1 MNNQLDALMD
11 RAVEF
16 INEYD
21 NIFICSHVQPDG
33 DNIGS
38 TLALYMAIKKKKENV
53 KVVKTDEIPSDYLFL
68 PNIQVFKEYSL
79 DEQVDLFISLDSSD
93 VERLG
98 PGKELLKKAKKI
110 INIDHHVTNN
120 GFGDINIVLPSA
132 SATGEIVYKFIKHMN
147 GEIDKDIATCLY
159 TAIST
164 DTGRFMYSN
173 TTYETHLIAS
183 ELLKTGIDINN
194 INIHLYQNRSMERT
208 KLFLEAI
215 NNMDFHL
222 DGKVGIA
229 VVTQD
234 MLSRNNAKLEDS
246 EGIVSFIRDT
256 STIEVA
262 CLLKEISEKE
272 IKVSLRSKQHVDV
285 SKIALNFG
293 GGGHIRAAGCTIYD
307 TIDNAKKVVLDEI
320 LKCFR

>member
-1 MNNQLDALMD
+1 MNNQIDALMKQ
-11 RAVEF
+11 AVEL

-21 NIFICSHVQPDG
+21 NIYICSHVQPDG

-53 KVVKTDEIPSDYLFL
+53 KVIKADEIPSDYLFL
-68 PNIQVFKEYSL
+68 PNIQVIKEFSI
-79 DEQVDLFISLDSSD
+79 DEPVDLFISLDSSD
-93 VERLG
+93 IDRLG
-98 PGKELLKKAKKI
+98 PGKELLKRAKKV

-120 GFGDINIVLPSA
+120 GFGDVNIVLPSA
-132 SATGEIVYKFIKHMN
+132 SATGEIVYKFIKHMDV
-147 GEIDKDIATCLY
+147 EIDKDIATCLY

-173 TTYETHLIAS
+173 TTYETHLIVS
-183 ELLKTGIDINN
+183 ELLKIGIDVNSIN
-194 INIHLYQNRSMERT
+194 INLYQNRSIERT
-208 KLFLEAI
+208 KLFLEALS
-215 NNMDFHL
+215 NMEFYL
-222 DGKVGIA
+222 DGKIGIA
-229 VVTQD
+229 VVTQE
-234 MLSRNNAKLEDS
+234 MLSKNNAKLEDS

-262 CLLKEISEKE
+262 CLLKEMSEKE

-293 GGGHIRAAGCTIYD
+293 GGGHIRAAGCTIFD
-307 TIDNAKKVVLDEI
+307 TIDNAKKAVLDEI
-320 LKCFR
+320 LKVFR

>member
-132 SATGEIVYKFIKHMN
+132 SATGEIVYKFIKHMDV
-147 GEIDKDIATCLY
+147 EIDKDIATCLY
-159 TAIST
+159 TA
-164 DTGRFMYSN
+164 
-173 TTYETHLIAS
+173 
-183 ELLKTGIDINN
+183 
-194 INIHLYQNRSMERT
+194 
-208 KLFLEAI
+208 
-215 NNMDFHL
+215 
-222 DGKVGIA
+222 
-229 VVTQD
+229 
-234 MLSRNNAKLEDS
+234 
-246 EGIVSFIRDT
+246 
-256 STIEVA
+256 
-262 CLLKEISEKE
+262 
-272 IKVSLRSKQHVDV
+272 
-285 SKIALNFG
+285 
-293 GGGHIRAAGCTIYD
+293 
-307 TIDNAKKVVLDEI
+307 
-320 LKCFR
+320 

>member
-147 GEIDKDIATCLY
+147 AEIDKDIATCLY

-222 DGKVGIA
+222 DGKIGIA

>member
-147 GEIDKDIATCLY
+147 AEIDKDIATCLY